1 MADPGAGSSNALGR
15 VVNTLEEGIIALL
28 FAAMTIVTFA
38 QVVARY
44 VFNSGMVWALE
55 LTTYLFAWLVLFGMS
70 YGVKVSAHLG
80 VDAFVRLFGPG
91 PRRIFGLLAVAA
103 GLIYGAILLVGSWE
117 YVGKLYKI
125 GIESEDLPIPQWV
138 PMAILPIGVGLLM
151 LRLGQ
156 VGLRIWTGQSD
167 GLLLG
172 DEAADAMKEHLDDLA
187 EGAAVVGGPQQ
198 GPTPRGPAPKRTP

>member
-103 GLIYGAILLVGSWE
+103 GLIYGAILLIGSWE

>member
-1 MADPGAGSSNALGR
+1 MVEPGAGRTSPLGR
-15 VVNTLEEGIIALL
+15 AVNALEEGIIALL

-80 VDAFVRLFGPG
+80 VDAFVKLFGPG

-103 GLIYGAILLVGSWE
+103 GLIYGGILLVGSWE

-138 PMAILPIGVGLLM
+138 PMAILPVGVALLM
-151 LRLGQ
+151 FRLGQ
-156 VGLRIWTGQSD
+156 VGGRIWTRRQD

-187 EGAAVVGGPQQ
+187 EGTAVVGGPQ
-198 GPTPRGPAPKRTP
+198 PSPAPRGPARKRSP